1 MTGIERRSRLFCN
14 FFALLLSCLFACN
27 LPKKGVKAKFT
38 FFLRVKFLGKIN
50 RSVNIFSQG
59 VQKIVSYFHFCE
71 TLSLPGSFHFCNHH
85 LSLKRVS
92 LKQIK
97 GTLDEKKKKKFH
109 SKVLHEDDEK
119 VLIQVI
125 SQCLKITKNV
135 TFEFLRQKWPNLQ
148 LKILKVMFWHENSN
162 RRSML

>member
-1 MTGIERRSRLFCN
+1 M
-14 FFALLLSCLFACN
+14 
-27 LPKKGVKAKFT
+27 
-38 FFLRVKFLGKIN
+38 
-50 RSVNIFSQG
+50 
-59 VQKIVSYFHFCE
+59 
-71 TLSLPGSFHFCNHH
+71 
-85 LSLKRVS
+85 S

-135 TFEFLRQKWPNLQ
+135 TFEFLRPKMTKFAIEDSKSDVLAR
-148 LKILKVMFWHENSN
+148 KFK
-162 RRSML
+162 